1 MAPGKLRPAS
11 AACYNGQ
18 PPAINGVLP
27 MPKAFSITADAIAA
41 ERKRVG
47 DDLDAFDISR
57 VIQLDDLELREVG
70 PSDVHMRILVV
81 SAEHNVDH
89 AALADTVNI
98 TELRGGKI
106 YPGNSAVGEV
116 ISVGSQ
122 VTRFKPGD
130 VVLTHCNG
138 EPDIYGYP
146 MRIWAYDQPDSIGWY
161 GEEAVVEDWQIIPAP
176 LDCGLNLWQIAALP
190 LRAPTAYHLYRR
202 ALGIYRLKVSR
213 EKRARLN
220 VLGFGGGVS
229 ELFLMLAA
237 HEGHR
242 AFFCSGSPER
252 RKHLEELG
260 IEGIDQREFNR
271 FASRDDVKAFNKHL
285 KGLTGG
291 EGAHLVCD
299 MMRGPVF
306 TAGVAAMARQ
316 GVNVSAG
323 WQLDMN
329 LKYNSAN
336 CSVRQ
341 LTLDHTHFDT
351 VEGAN
356 AATDLYGRV
365 FQPAVHRE
373 IYAFEDLPRAFE
385 EMHQNVQTGIPIVR
399 VAADMPESVKRLA
412 P

>member
-1 MAPGKLRPAS
+1 
-11 AACYNGQ
+11 
-18 PPAINGVLP
+18 

-41 ERKRVG
+41 ERARVG

-70 PSDVHMRILVV
+70 PSDVHLRILAV

-89 AALADTVNI
+89 IALADTVNI

-116 ISVGSQ
+116 IGVGSQ

-146 MRIWAYDQPDSIGWY
+146 LRIWAYDQPDSIGWY
-161 GEEAVVEDWQIIPAP
+161 GEEAVVEDWQVIPAP

-213 EKRARLN
+213 RQRARLN

-229 ELFLMLAA
+229 ELFLMLAQ

-271 FASRDDVKAFNKHL
+271 FASRDDVKAFNKQV
-285 KGLTGG
+285 KRLTGG

-299 MMRGPVF
+299 MLRGPVF
-306 TAGVAAMARQ
+306 AAGVAAMGRM

-329 LKYNSAN
+329 CKYNSAN

-341 LTLDHTHFDT
+341 LTLDHVHFET

-356 AATDLYGRV
+356 AATELYGRV
-365 FQPAVHRE
+365 FRPTVHQE
-373 IYAFEDLPRAFE
+373 IYDFEQLPRAME
-385 EMHQNVQTGIPIVR
+385 EMNKAVQTGIPIIR
-399 VAADMPESVKRLA
+399 VAKDMPEAVAKLA
-412 P
+412 S